1 MFSKATTQ
9 IVTILV
15 TMLALDAVWLTSTAA
30 SAREMFA
37 RVQKEP
43 LQARYGPAAIVYVLM
58 TVGLYFFVV
67 DQATTWVDA
76 AWKGALLGLV
86 VYGTYDWTNYATL
99 KYYTPQF
106 AMTDM
111 FWGGALFGITAAV
124 AKYATTNV

>member
-15 TMLALDAVWLTSTAA
+15 TMLALDAFWLTSTAA
-30 SAREMFA
+30 STREMFA

-43 LQARYGPAAIVYVLM
+43 LQFRYGPAAIVYVLM
-58 TVGLYFFVV
+58 TIGLYFFVV
-67 DQATTWVDA
+67 DPANTWVDA

-106 AMTDM
+106 AITDM
-111 FWGGALFGITAAV
+111 LWGSVLFGVTAAI
-124 AKYATTNV
+124 AKYATTTA